1 MDFGMMLKLGG
12 LWAKFSKNHPKFP
25 QFVKA
30 VQKNGFSADTVID
43 LTITY
48 PDGNKI
54 DTNIKI
60 TEGDLKLFEELKKLK
75 K

>member
-12 LWAKFSKNHPKFP
+12 MWAKFSKNHPKFP

-30 VQKNGFSADTVID
+30 VQKNGLVADTIID
-43 LTITY
+43 LKITY
-48 PDGNKI
+48 PDGNVLDSNLKI
-54 DTNIKI
+54 S
-60 TEGDLKLFEELKKLK
+60 EEDLKLFEELKKMK